1 MYKTV
6 LAYHKCPGKGGATYV
21 FERSDLLQSERRS
34 SCDQWANKGERS
46 WNLQSSW
53 NEPILLDMRE

>member
-21 FERSDLLQSERRS
+21 FERSDLLQSERRIVRVIS
-34 SCDQWANKGERS
+34 
-46 WNLQSSW
+46 
-53 NEPILLDMRE
+53 EPIKVNARGTYKVPEMNQFC